1 MKLGLW
7 QVMLSGFDTFD
18 FYQLFS
24 QVSKVWRP
32 KERPKYI

>member
-24 QVSKVWRP
+24 QVSKV
-32 KERPKYI
+32 